1 MLFHNQAINWRIRAT
16 IMRIFIISLLV
27 LLVTGLPA
35 QDYRTFHLKT
45 GDKITGEIVAFDT
58 SKNEI
63 TIQTVYGIIRINRDQ
78 LKEEAVTI
86 FMESGDQLKGILI
99 SEDVAEVKIESQL
112 GVLTINKKLISRIDY
127 GYRQPSGKIIQSSDK
142 FSLADERQ
150 IDIFYD
156 PTGYT
161 LDKGIL
167 YVSGLSWGFGLS
179 DKLQITSRWASYFNG
194 NFNLRPKLRLLRYGT
209 LEKEHVIAVGAH
221 FHSRAT
227 VDKYEWIE
235 DNFLFEK
242 GHWDNN
248 SDTWIKTGDTTVYYG
263 GYERIGTTIDVS
275 ENDRRINDQYE
286 EDGYFW
292 FDTEPPDP
300 VVYYEAFIAYT
311 YSRARPGG
319 AGRISHTLGTIIGKH
334 PAKSELLTRIYYG
347 GAIDIRKNLIMN
359 YELFYDPWYIE
370 WWNRADDIFGFDDE
384 LSLTK
389 PEKPQV
395 SPLHFD
401 LGFIYSVTDWLRL
414 GIHFQPY
421 IFAIYLKF

>member
-1 MLFHNQAINWRIRAT
+1 M

-45 GDKITGEIVAFDT
+45 GDKITGKIIASDST
-58 SKNEI
+58 NNEI
-63 TIQTVYGIIRINRDQ
+63 TLKTAYGIIRINRDQ
-78 LKEEAVTI
+78 LKEETVTI
-86 FMESGDQLKGILI
+86 FMESGDQLKGILV
-99 SEDVAEVKIESQL
+99 SENATEVQIESQL
-112 GVLTINKKLISRIDY
+112 GVLTINKKIISRIDY
-127 GYRQPSGKIIQSSDK
+127 GYRQSSGKIIQSSDK

-161 LDKGIL
+161 LDNGIL
-167 YVSGLSWGFGLS
+167 YVSGLSWGFGIS
-179 DKLQITSRWASYFNG
+179 DRFQVTSKWSGYFNG

-209 LEKEHVIAVGAH
+209 LEKEHVLSVGAH

-242 GHWDNN
+242 GHYDF
-248 SDTWIKTGDTTVYYG
+248 SGSWITIGDSTTVYYG

-275 ENDRRINDQYE
+275 ENDRRIDDQNE
-286 EDGYFW
+286 ENLYYGY
-292 FDTEPPDP
+292 DTETPDP

-334 PAKSELLTRIYYG
+334 PDKSELLTRIYYG

-359 YELFYDPWYIE
+359 YEVFYDPWYIE
-370 WWNRADDIFGFDDE
+370 WWNRAEEIFNFDDE

-389 PEKPQV
+389 PEQPQV